1 MANEA
6 LLQHHLAPSTRRD
19 TNPDDY
25 CNPASFKLQGQRQL
39 RLRQALKPMH
49 HHHLTQLDWKSPF
62 IPFRCWKACTCGGN
76 SKGFSNWPRGLENNG
91 LHCNF
96 LGLGSSGPITCV
108 HQSWDVLWRWSS
120 SSLTC
125 LWRLPQTDMSY
136 LHCHSK
142 PLVHTAML
150 WQACIHKRQY
160 QFPSRR
166 GEHGCNTLIKVQD
179 DGDVYFYYDETLLGI
194 YPALLKPR
202 AL

>member
-96 LGLGSSGPITCV
+96 LAQCHSSGPNSDHVCPSIMGC
-108 HQSWDVLWRWSS
+108 SLKMIIIKLDL
-120 SSLTC
+120 SLTVASDWHV
-125 LWRLPQTDMSY
+125 LLTLSLQTTRTYS
-136 LHCHSK
+136 
-142 PLVHTAML
+142 
-150 WQACIHKRQY
+150 
-160 QFPSRR
+160 
-166 GEHGCNTLIKVQD
+166 N
-179 DGDVYFYYDETLLGI
+179 
-194 YPALLKPR
+194 ALASLYT
-202 AL
+202 